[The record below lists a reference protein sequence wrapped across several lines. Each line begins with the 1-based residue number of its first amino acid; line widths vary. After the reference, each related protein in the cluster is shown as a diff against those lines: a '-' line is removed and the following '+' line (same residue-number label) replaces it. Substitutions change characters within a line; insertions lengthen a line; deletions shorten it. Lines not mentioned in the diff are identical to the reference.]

1 MGTGAQAEGTDTAS
15 STQILPAG
23 PASAGEEAFLQNAGV
38 AKADPKIRQL
48 VDSEAQAE
56 SDAIKDNL
64 YNKILFWQ
72 TQPPPGVV
80 VDAKAEQQRLQENAS
95 LGKPLTQG
103 PTPVIVRRKRAMLE
117 GIFLDTGAA
126 RSRPPGRMVRVER
139 RLPSEADE
147 ASNARP
153 PRAPCSAV
161 PAHPR
166 SCFLCFPAR
175 AALASPPRP
184 SPWAAGFGRGGGESP
199 RPCRSADDLLQ
210 GRQRRA
216 PPGKSGTRISSSIS
230 CSKARPPWR
239 KGSSPIA
246 SP

>member
-1 MGTGAQAEGTDTAS
+1 MRASLPVLLLVAAAGLALSGCSATMNALGLGKHPPDEFVVVTHPPLQVPANFDLVPPQPGAPRPQEESAAQLAEAAVVGTGAQAEGTDTAS
-15 STQILPAG
+15 STQILPTG

-48 VDSEAQAE
+48 VDAEAQAE

-117 GIFLDTGAA
+117 GIF
-126 RSRPPGRMVRVER
+126 
-139 RLPSEADE
+139 
-147 ASNARP
+147 
-153 PRAPCSAV
+153 
-161 PAHPR
+161 
-166 SCFLCFPAR
+166 
-175 AALASPPRP
+175 
-184 SPWAAGFGRGGGESP
+184 
-199 RPCRSADDLLQ
+199 
-210 GRQRRA
+210 
-216 PPGKSGTRISSSIS
+216 
-230 CSKARPPWR
+230 
-239 KGSSPIA
+239 
-246 SP
+246 

>member
-1 MGTGAQAEGTDTAS
+1 MRASLPVLLLVAAAGLGLSGCSATMNALGLGKHPPDEFVVVTHPPLQVPANFDLVPPQPGAPRPQEESAAQLAEAAVVGTGGQAEGTDTAS

-117 GIFLDTGAA
+117 GIF
-126 RSRPPGRMVRVER
+126 
-139 RLPSEADE
+139 
-147 ASNARP
+147 
-153 PRAPCSAV
+153 
-161 PAHPR
+161 
-166 SCFLCFPAR
+166 
-175 AALASPPRP
+175 
-184 SPWAAGFGRGGGESP
+184 
-199 RPCRSADDLLQ
+199 
-210 GRQRRA
+210 
-216 PPGKSGTRISSSIS
+216 
-230 CSKARPPWR
+230 
-239 KGSSPIA
+239 
-246 SP
+246 

>member
-1 MGTGAQAEGTDTAS
+1 MRASLPVLLLVAAAGLGLSGCSATMNALGLGKHPPDEFVVVTHPPLQVPANFDLVPPQPGAPRPQEESAAQLAEAAVVGTGAQAEGTDTAS

-56 SDAIKDNL
+56 TDAIKNDL

-117 GIFLDTGAA
+117 GIF
-126 RSRPPGRMVRVER
+126 
-139 RLPSEADE
+139 
-147 ASNARP
+147 
-153 PRAPCSAV
+153 
-161 PAHPR
+161 
-166 SCFLCFPAR
+166 
-175 AALASPPRP
+175 
-184 SPWAAGFGRGGGESP
+184 
-199 RPCRSADDLLQ
+199 
-210 GRQRRA
+210 
-216 PPGKSGTRISSSIS
+216 
-230 CSKARPPWR
+230 
-239 KGSSPIA
+239 
-246 SP
+246 

>member
-1 MGTGAQAEGTDTAS
+1 MRASLPVLLLVAAAGLGLSGCSATMNALGLGKHPPDEFVVVTHPPLQVPANFDLVPPQPGAPRPQEESAAQLAEAAVVGTGAQAEGTDTAS

-72 TQPPPGVV
+72 TQPPPGTV

-117 GIFLDTGAA
+117 GIF
-126 RSRPPGRMVRVER
+126 
-139 RLPSEADE
+139 
-147 ASNARP
+147 
-153 PRAPCSAV
+153 
-161 PAHPR
+161 
-166 SCFLCFPAR
+166 
-175 AALASPPRP
+175 
-184 SPWAAGFGRGGGESP
+184 
-199 RPCRSADDLLQ
+199 
-210 GRQRRA
+210 
-216 PPGKSGTRISSSIS
+216 
-230 CSKARPPWR
+230 
-239 KGSSPIA
+239 
-246 SP
+246 

>member
-1 MGTGAQAEGTDTAS
+1 MRASLPVLLLVAAAGLGLSGCSATMNALGMGKHPPDEFVVVTHPPLQVPANFDLVPPQPGAPRPQEESAAQLAEAAVVGTGAQAEGTDTAS

-56 SDAIKDNL
+56 TDAIKNDL

-117 GIFLDTGAA
+117 GIF
-126 RSRPPGRMVRVER
+126 
-139 RLPSEADE
+139 
-147 ASNARP
+147 
-153 PRAPCSAV
+153 
-161 PAHPR
+161 
-166 SCFLCFPAR
+166 
-175 AALASPPRP
+175 
-184 SPWAAGFGRGGGESP
+184 
-199 RPCRSADDLLQ
+199 
-210 GRQRRA
+210 
-216 PPGKSGTRISSSIS
+216 
-230 CSKARPPWR
+230 
-239 KGSSPIA
+239 
-246 SP
+246 

>member
-1 MGTGAQAEGTDTAS
+1 MRASLPVLLVAAAGLGLSGCAATLNALGMGKHPPDEFVVVTHPPLQVPANFDLVPPQPGAPRPQEESAAQLAEAAVVGTGAQAEGTDSAS
-15 STQILPAG
+15 STQVLPAG

-117 GIFLDTGAA
+117 GIF
-126 RSRPPGRMVRVER
+126 
-139 RLPSEADE
+139 
-147 ASNARP
+147 
-153 PRAPCSAV
+153 
-161 PAHPR
+161 
-166 SCFLCFPAR
+166 
-175 AALASPPRP
+175 
-184 SPWAAGFGRGGGESP
+184 
-199 RPCRSADDLLQ
+199 
-210 GRQRRA
+210 
-216 PPGKSGTRISSSIS
+216 
-230 CSKARPPWR
+230 
-239 KGSSPIA
+239 
-246 SP
+246 

>member
-1 MGTGAQAEGTDTAS
+1 MRASLPVLLLVAAAGLGLSGCSATMNALGLGKHPPDEFVVVTHPPLQVPANFDLVPPQPGAPRPQEESAAQLAEAAVVGTGAQAEGTDTAS
-15 STQILPAG
+15 STQILPTG

-48 VDSEAQAE
+48 VDAEAQAE

-117 GIFLDTGAA
+117 GIF
-126 RSRPPGRMVRVER
+126 
-139 RLPSEADE
+139 
-147 ASNARP
+147 
-153 PRAPCSAV
+153 
-161 PAHPR
+161 
-166 SCFLCFPAR
+166 
-175 AALASPPRP
+175 
-184 SPWAAGFGRGGGESP
+184 
-199 RPCRSADDLLQ
+199 
-210 GRQRRA
+210 
-216 PPGKSGTRISSSIS
+216 
-230 CSKARPPWR
+230 
-239 KGSSPIA
+239 
-246 SP
+246 

>member
-1 MGTGAQAEGTDTAS
+1 MRASLPVLLLVAAAGLGLSGCSATMNALGLGKHPPDEFVVVTHPPLQVPANFDLVPPQPGAPRPQEESAAQLAEAAVVGTGAQAEGTDTAS

-56 SDAIKDNL
+56 TDAIKDDL

-117 GIFLDTGAA
+117 GIF
-126 RSRPPGRMVRVER
+126 
-139 RLPSEADE
+139 
-147 ASNARP
+147 
-153 PRAPCSAV
+153 
-161 PAHPR
+161 
-166 SCFLCFPAR
+166 
-175 AALASPPRP
+175 
-184 SPWAAGFGRGGGESP
+184 
-199 RPCRSADDLLQ
+199 
-210 GRQRRA
+210 
-216 PPGKSGTRISSSIS
+216 
-230 CSKARPPWR
+230 
-239 KGSSPIA
+239 
-246 SP
+246 

>member
-1 MGTGAQAEGTDTAS
+1 MRASLPVLLLVAAAGLGLSGCSATMNALGMGKHPPDEFVVVTHPPLQVPANFDLVPPQPGAPRPQEESAAQLAEAAVVGTGAQAEGTDTAS
-15 STQILPAG
+15 STQILPSG

-48 VDSEAQAE
+48 VDTEAQAE

-117 GIFLDTGAA
+117 GIF
-126 RSRPPGRMVRVER
+126 
-139 RLPSEADE
+139 
-147 ASNARP
+147 
-153 PRAPCSAV
+153 
-161 PAHPR
+161 
-166 SCFLCFPAR
+166 
-175 AALASPPRP
+175 
-184 SPWAAGFGRGGGESP
+184 
-199 RPCRSADDLLQ
+199 
-210 GRQRRA
+210 
-216 PPGKSGTRISSSIS
+216 
-230 CSKARPPWR
+230 
-239 KGSSPIA
+239 
-246 SP
+246 

>member
-1 MGTGAQAEGTDTAS
+1 MRASLPVLLLVAAAGLGLSGCSATMNALGMGKHPPDEFVVVTHPPLQVPANFDLVPPQPGAPRPQEESAAQLAEAAVVGTGAQAEGTDTAS

-56 SDAIKDNL
+56 SDAIKDDL

-117 GIFLDTGAA
+117 GIF
-126 RSRPPGRMVRVER
+126 
-139 RLPSEADE
+139 
-147 ASNARP
+147 
-153 PRAPCSAV
+153 
-161 PAHPR
+161 
-166 SCFLCFPAR
+166 
-175 AALASPPRP
+175 
-184 SPWAAGFGRGGGESP
+184 
-199 RPCRSADDLLQ
+199 
-210 GRQRRA
+210 
-216 PPGKSGTRISSSIS
+216 
-230 CSKARPPWR
+230 
-239 KGSSPIA
+239 
-246 SP
+246 

>member
-1 MGTGAQAEGTDTAS
+1 MRASLPVLLVAAAGLGLSGCAATLNALGMGKHPPDEFVVVTHPPLQVPANFDLVPPQPGAPRPQEESAAQLAEAAVVGTGAQVEGTDTAS

-117 GIFLDTGAA
+117 GIF
-126 RSRPPGRMVRVER
+126 
-139 RLPSEADE
+139 
-147 ASNARP
+147 
-153 PRAPCSAV
+153 
-161 PAHPR
+161 
-166 SCFLCFPAR
+166 
-175 AALASPPRP
+175 
-184 SPWAAGFGRGGGESP
+184 
-199 RPCRSADDLLQ
+199 
-210 GRQRRA
+210 
-216 PPGKSGTRISSSIS
+216 
-230 CSKARPPWR
+230 
-239 KGSSPIA
+239 
-246 SP
+246 

>member
-1 MGTGAQAEGTDTAS
+1 MRASLPVLLLVAAAGLGLSGCAATLNALGMGKHPPDEFVVVTHPPLQVPANFDLVPPQPGAPRPQEESAAQLAEAAVVGTGAQAEGTDSAS
-15 STQILPAG
+15 STQVLPAG

-56 SDAIKDNL
+56 SDAIKDDL

-117 GIFLDTGAA
+117 GIF
-126 RSRPPGRMVRVER
+126 
-139 RLPSEADE
+139 
-147 ASNARP
+147 
-153 PRAPCSAV
+153 
-161 PAHPR
+161 
-166 SCFLCFPAR
+166 
-175 AALASPPRP
+175 
-184 SPWAAGFGRGGGESP
+184 
-199 RPCRSADDLLQ
+199 
-210 GRQRRA
+210 
-216 PPGKSGTRISSSIS
+216 
-230 CSKARPPWR
+230 
-239 KGSSPIA
+239 
-246 SP
+246 

>member
-1 MGTGAQAEGTDTAS
+1 MRASLPVLLLVAAAGLGLSGCSATMNALGMGKHPPDEFVVVTHPPLQVPANFDLVPPQPGAPRPQEESAAQLAEAAVVGTGAQAEGTDTAS
-15 STQILPAG
+15 STQVLPAG

-56 SDAIKDNL
+56 SDAIKDDL

-117 GIFLDTGAA
+117 GIF
-126 RSRPPGRMVRVER
+126 
-139 RLPSEADE
+139 
-147 ASNARP
+147 
-153 PRAPCSAV
+153 
-161 PAHPR
+161 
-166 SCFLCFPAR
+166 
-175 AALASPPRP
+175 
-184 SPWAAGFGRGGGESP
+184 
-199 RPCRSADDLLQ
+199 
-210 GRQRRA
+210 
-216 PPGKSGTRISSSIS
+216 
-230 CSKARPPWR
+230 
-239 KGSSPIA
+239 
-246 SP
+246 

>member
-1 MGTGAQAEGTDTAS
+1 MRASLPVLLLVAAAGLGLSGCSATMNALGMGKHPPDEFVVVTHPPLQVPANFDLVPPQPGAPRPQEESAAQLAEAAVVGTGAQAEGTDTAS

-56 SDAIKDNL
+56 TDAIKDDL

-117 GIFLDTGAA
+117 GIF
-126 RSRPPGRMVRVER
+126 
-139 RLPSEADE
+139 
-147 ASNARP
+147 
-153 PRAPCSAV
+153 
-161 PAHPR
+161 
-166 SCFLCFPAR
+166 
-175 AALASPPRP
+175 
-184 SPWAAGFGRGGGESP
+184 
-199 RPCRSADDLLQ
+199 
-210 GRQRRA
+210 
-216 PPGKSGTRISSSIS
+216 
-230 CSKARPPWR
+230 
-239 KGSSPIA
+239 
-246 SP
+246 

>member
-1 MGTGAQAEGTDTAS
+1 MRASLPVLLLVAAAGLGLSGCAATMNALGMGKHPPDEFVVVTHPPLQVPANFDLVPPQPGAPRPQEESAAQLAEAAVVGTGAQAEGTDTAS

-56 SDAIKDNL
+56 TDAIKNDL

-72 TQPPPGVV
+72 TQPPPGIV

-117 GIFLDTGAA
+117 GIF
-126 RSRPPGRMVRVER
+126 
-139 RLPSEADE
+139 
-147 ASNARP
+147 
-153 PRAPCSAV
+153 
-161 PAHPR
+161 
-166 SCFLCFPAR
+166 
-175 AALASPPRP
+175 
-184 SPWAAGFGRGGGESP
+184 
-199 RPCRSADDLLQ
+199 
-210 GRQRRA
+210 
-216 PPGKSGTRISSSIS
+216 
-230 CSKARPPWR
+230 
-239 KGSSPIA
+239 
-246 SP
+246 

>member
-1 MGTGAQAEGTDTAS
+1 MRASLPVLLLVAAAGLGLSGCSATMNALGMGKHPPDEFVVVTHPPLQVPANFDLVPPQPGAPRPQEESAAQLAEAAVVGTGAQAEGTDSAS
-15 STQILPAG
+15 STQVLPAG

-56 SDAIKDNL
+56 SDAIKDDL

-117 GIFLDTGAA
+117 GIF
-126 RSRPPGRMVRVER
+126 
-139 RLPSEADE
+139 
-147 ASNARP
+147 
-153 PRAPCSAV
+153 
-161 PAHPR
+161 
-166 SCFLCFPAR
+166 
-175 AALASPPRP
+175 
-184 SPWAAGFGRGGGESP
+184 
-199 RPCRSADDLLQ
+199 
-210 GRQRRA
+210 
-216 PPGKSGTRISSSIS
+216 
-230 CSKARPPWR
+230 
-239 KGSSPIA
+239 
-246 SP
+246 

>member
-1 MGTGAQAEGTDTAS
+1 MRASLPVLLLVAAAGLGLSGCSATMNALGMGKHPPDEFVVVTHPPLQVPANFDLVPPQPGAPRPQEESAAQLAEAAVVGTGAQAEGTDTAS

-56 SDAIKDNL
+56 TDAINNDL

-117 GIFLDTGAA
+117 GIF
-126 RSRPPGRMVRVER
+126 
-139 RLPSEADE
+139 
-147 ASNARP
+147 
-153 PRAPCSAV
+153 
-161 PAHPR
+161 
-166 SCFLCFPAR
+166 
-175 AALASPPRP
+175 
-184 SPWAAGFGRGGGESP
+184 
-199 RPCRSADDLLQ
+199 
-210 GRQRRA
+210 
-216 PPGKSGTRISSSIS
+216 
-230 CSKARPPWR
+230 
-239 KGSSPIA
+239 
-246 SP
+246 

>member
-1 MGTGAQAEGTDTAS
+1 MRASLPVLLLVAAAGLGLSGCSATMNALGLGKHPPDEFVVVTHPPLQVPANFDLVPPQPGAPRPQEESAAQLAEAAVVGTGAQAEGTDTAS

-56 SDAIKDNL
+56 TDAINDDL

-95 LGKPLTQG
+95 LGKPLTEG

-117 GIFLDTGAA
+117 GIF
-126 RSRPPGRMVRVER
+126 
-139 RLPSEADE
+139 
-147 ASNARP
+147 
-153 PRAPCSAV
+153 
-161 PAHPR
+161 
-166 SCFLCFPAR
+166 
-175 AALASPPRP
+175 
-184 SPWAAGFGRGGGESP
+184 
-199 RPCRSADDLLQ
+199 
-210 GRQRRA
+210 
-216 PPGKSGTRISSSIS
+216 
-230 CSKARPPWR
+230 
-239 KGSSPIA
+239 
-246 SP
+246 